1 MLLLLLCRSWGDG
14 FITNPDA
21 LQQHRLGDPTST
33 LATLAKVSG
42 RIQLCVLSS
51 SSSRCCYL

>member
-14 FITNPDA
+14 FITNADA
-21 LQQHRLGDPTST
+21 LQQHVLGDPTST

-42 RIQLCVLSS
+42 LMLLCVLV
-51 SSSRCCYL
+51 C